1 MDYKRIC
8 SDTRIKWSLVDQFF
22 VSGGN
27 FLSIAICAHYLPIND
42 QGKLGYILA
51 WYLGTIIINNST
63 VFQHASVKAPSIKNQ
78 YAYLCKL
85 AWLQMGLALSS
96 SILITLTVTGL
107 NFIDSLFLS
116 QQEIGLLLFFLLT
129 QQLADFSRRISYI
142 FNGSV
147 QAVKLSSV
155 LYSARV
161 IALLFIEPTNLS
173 YVLVIFIATSALSV
187 ITNIRLL
194 YKGRHFL
201 YEVKNFVKLHVAE
214 SIWFIRNGPFI
225 WLWSSLPVFLLGVMI
240 DAAAMAVF
248 FTIRSLSNLGNVAM
262 ELLETEFS
270 ARIGRLLHSD
280 QGQAE
285 KSVQILRLVGFVIW
299 GIGMAIF
306 MFFGKDLI
314 QIIFGDSYTNSADLL
329 VMLWFSNGVV
339 FLYRLNAVYLR
350 STGNSDAVMKGY
362 MFGVGVML
370 IAGIPLISMYEVFGG
385 AMLVTTGAA
394 TILVA
399 QKTIANLKAK

>member
-1 MDYKRIC
+1 MNYKRIC

-27 FLSIAICAHYLPIND
+27 FLSVAICAHYLPISD

-51 WYLGTIIINNST
+51 WYLGTIIINNSA

-85 AWLQMGLALSS
+85 SWLQMVLALSS
-96 SILITLTVTGL
+96 SILIVLIVTGL

-201 YEVKNFVKLHVAE
+201 YEVKSFVKVHVAE

-225 WLWSSLPVFLLGVMI
+225 WLWSSLPVLLLGVMI
-240 DAAAMAVF
+240 DAAAIAVF

-270 ARIGRLLHSD
+270 ARIGRLLYSD
-280 QGQAE
+280 QSQAE
-285 KSVQILRLVGFVIW
+285 KSVQMLRLVGFVIW

-314 QIIFGDSYTNSADLL
+314 KIIFGDSYANSADLL

-350 STGNSDAVMKGY
+350 TSGNSDAVMKGY
-362 MFGVGVML
+362 VFGVGVML